1 MTAPKSVGQG
11 ARASGLTIQRQIEDL
26 DHSGVLRAIT
36 HDARQPLSAVTNAL
50 GALKARL
57 VVREDLAL
65 VRTAEAAV
73 RELTRLFEGA
83 VDYLSIGA
91 GALRPEQRIV
101 PLHALLQDVCAA
113 NAIEAA
119 GSGVRLYA
127 RPTSLCV
134 ISDRRYLTRVINNLV
149 INAITHA
156 NATVVFVAARVR
168 GSGCA
173 IEVRDNGRG
182 IDPEAREN
190 IFKLGWRGQTTAPG
204 SGIGLYVVQSFV
216 ASLSGSV
223 DVRSEPGRGSVF
235 RIWLPGPIRRAAH
248 EAAPA
253 RQIGHPLSGKVI
265 ALLEDQRPV
274 LESLRALFEA
284 LGAAVIAGESE
295 VEFLAETSKL
305 ERAPDLFIMD
315 FMIQRDVLASRC
327 LTLLRQR
334 FGYSNVRALILTG
347 NPSHPELRNV
357 FGVPVVEKPLSEQ
370 ALKKIIAA
378 LLGQIPWDSSAFA

>member
-1 MTAPKSVGQG
+1 
-11 ARASGLTIQRQIEDL
+11 
-26 DHSGVLRAIT
+26 
-36 HDARQPLSAVTNAL
+36 
-50 GALKARL
+50 
-57 VVREDLAL
+57 
-65 VRTAEAAV
+65 
-73 RELTRLFEGA
+73 
-83 VDYLSIGA
+83 
-91 GALRPEQRIV
+91 
-101 PLHALLQDVCAA
+101 
-113 NAIEAA
+113 
-119 GSGVRLYA
+119 
-127 RPTSLCV
+127 
-134 ISDRRYLTRVINNLV
+134 
-149 INAITHA
+149 
-156 NATVVFVAARVR
+156 
-168 GSGCA
+168 
-173 IEVRDNGRG
+173 
-182 IDPEAREN
+182 
-190 IFKLGWRGQTTAPG
+190 
-204 SGIGLYVVQSFV
+204 
-216 ASLSGSV
+216 
-223 DVRSEPGRGSVF
+223 
-235 RIWLPGPIRRAAH
+235 
-248 EAAPA
+248 PA